1 MFWMGYPYPPHHPD
15 LPYTG
20 KQHYFLTLCTDQRR
34 TPFTNAEVVDL
45 VLTQFLRAASERR
58 FELTAYCFM
67 PDHVHLM
74 IHGQADN
81 SDCKA
86 FIKLAKQYS
95 GFCFKKSHGHQLW
108 QRYGFERVMRDEKE
122 LAFTIGYV
130 VANPVRAG
138 LVDHPTNYA
147 HLGSQRYTVHEL
159 LKICE
164 YSNSWV

>member
-1 MFWMGYPYPPHHPD
+1 
-15 LPYTG
+15 
-20 KQHYFLTLCTDQRR
+20 
-34 TPFTNAEVVDL
+34 
-45 VLTQFLRAASERR
+45 
-58 FELTAYCFM
+58 M

-95 GFCFKKSHGHQLW
+95 GFYFKKSHGHQLW

-130 VANPVRAG
+130 VANPVRPG
-138 LVDHPTNYA
+138 LVTILPSTRI
-147 HLGSQRYTVHEL
+147 LGRSVTQST
-159 LKICE
+159 
-164 YSNSWV
+164 SS

>member
-1 MFWMGYPYPPHHPD
+1 MFWTGYPYPPHHPVPSVHRQTRLFLD
-15 LPYTG
+15 LLLG
-20 KQHYFLTLCTDQRR
+20 
-34 TPFTNAEVVDL
+34 AEKNT
-45 VLTQFLRAASERR
+45 VL
-58 FELTAYCFM
+58 
-67 PDHVHLM
+67 
-74 IHGQADN
+74 
-81 SDCKA
+81 
-86 FIKLAKQYS
+86 
-95 GFCFKKSHGHQLW
+95 QLW

-138 LVDHPTNYA
+138 LVDDPSEYT